1 MIASSSTDVLKDG
14 KKKKGLKKEILQKKT
29 CAPYMPVICG
39 VVCLIGMHGV
49 LWKVKSTIPVYILDN

>member
-1 MIASSSTDVLKDG
+1 MCSRMGRKKKVLKRRFS
-14 KKKKGLKKEILQKKT
+14 KKK
-29 CAPYMPVICG
+29 PVLIYACDLY